1 MRQTTSPLNDAET
14 PMQGVRLLLGTI
26 VASQA
31 AMLAI
36 ILRASGNTET
46 GPLLAALVWP
56 WLAASAMLG
65 ASYLA
70 WRRRA
75 PRARGATEPTVV
87 PIPAPLP
94 QLVGSVRP

>member
-36 ILRASGNTET
+36 ILRASGNSET

-70 WRRRA
+70 WRLAHEAHQA
-75 PRARGATEPTVV
+75 PPSPRLFQSRC
-87 PIPAPLP
+87 
-94 QLVGSVRP
+94 R